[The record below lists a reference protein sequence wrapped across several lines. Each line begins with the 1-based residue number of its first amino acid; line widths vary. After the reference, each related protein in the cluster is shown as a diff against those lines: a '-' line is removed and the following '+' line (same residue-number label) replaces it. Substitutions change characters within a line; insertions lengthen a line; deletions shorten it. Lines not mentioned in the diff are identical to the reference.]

1 MPEGRGPGGAEQV
14 PRASA
19 QKVSMGMIKSGVG
32 KQIAVLLLG
41 LLCAGLAPPATLAY
55 DMAQRGRDLH
65 RRLLQGATLTAVAF
79 GDSLTD
85 GMGTDGRHSF
95 PRLFGDCLKYRY
107 PQSDIRWVVHGHP
120 GATTADALGR
130 VEAEVLQEK
139 PQLVLVQFGGNDKG
153 WGRAL
158 RDFRA
163 DYGRLLTQVATQT
176 EALVIACLNP
186 IVDENPDNAWS
197 AAGREVASGLGI
209 PAADLDAALRR
220 GDHDFRGAFPW
231 GSHPGDFTHAIMA
244 REVLRAFDEATGAV
258 PDFTCG
264 LVTGSQLS
272 TAPLYE
278 LRARLRNLTE
288 APLDCTVR
296 LDYPDQAHDE
306 HVTLRPGGS
315 ETLRVGMPLQP
326 PAPGRSYSV
335 PVHLW
340 ARSEGYG
347 GFDVAWLVVA
357 PAISAI
363 PADAS
368 GRATAPVTWQRL
380 GAEALMF
387 GRHLWLGPT
396 DLSARFCVLA
406 LPDRLRV
413 DVQVSD
419 DDLTIADLNDASR
432 GDSLELYLDLRGDR
446 DQGKPVYSQDVV
458 LLQIL
463 APAAPDQPPQWK
475 GMHELPTD
483 LGGLSVS
490 TQRTAEGYRVQVEVP
505 LTAIEAR
512 RGKNWGGLGFDVGVN
527 DADFGGSRKT
537 QMMWAGMPDNYLNA
551 AYLAGLYRD
560 PVPEGAT
567 RRTLR

>member
-1 MPEGRGPGGAEQV
+1 
-14 PRASA
+14 
-19 QKVSMGMIKSGVG
+19 MIERFPG
-32 KQIAVLLLG
+32 KQVTFWVLGLLLG
-41 LLCAGLAPPATLAY
+41 GLAPSRTLGY
-55 DMAQRGRDLH
+55 DMAQRGKDLNA
-65 RRLLQGATLTAVAF
+65 RLLRGAEITAVAF

-95 PRLFGDCLKYRY
+95 PRLFGDCLAYRY
-107 PQSDIRWVVHGHP
+107 PHSRLRWVIHGHP
-120 GATTADALGR
+120 GATTADALAR

-139 PQLVLVQFGGNDKG
+139 PDLVLVQFGGNDKG

-186 IVDENPDNAWS
+186 IVEENPDNAWS
-197 AAGREVASGLGI
+197 ATAREVAAGLGL
-209 PAADLDAALRR
+209 PAADLDAAIRR

-231 GSHPGDFTHAIMA
+231 GSHPGDFTHVIMA
-244 REVLRAFDEATGAV
+244 REVLRAFDEATGVV
-258 PDFTCG
+258 PAFTCG

-272 TAPLYE
+272 AAPTYE
-278 LRARLRNLTE
+278 VRARLRNLTE
-288 APLDCTVR
+288 APLDCTAR
-296 LDYPDQAHDE
+296 LDYPDRQHDQE
-306 HVTLRPGGS
+306 VALRPGGS

-340 ARSEGYG
+340 ARNEGYG
-347 GFDVAWLVVA
+347 SFDAAWLAVA
-357 PAISAI
+357 PAIGAI
-363 PADAS
+363 PADAA
-368 GRATAPVTWQRL
+368 GKPTAPVAWQRL

-387 GRHLWLGPT
+387 GRHLWLGLT

-406 LPDRLRV
+406 LPDRLRF

-419 DDLTIADLNDASR
+419 DDLTLADLNDPSR
-432 GDSLELYLDLRGDR
+432 GDSVELYLDLRGDR
-446 DQGKPVYSQDVV
+446 DQGKPVYSEDVL

-463 APAAPDQPPQWK
+463 APAAPDGPAQWK
-475 GMHELPTD
+475 GMHDLPPD
-483 LGGLSVS
+483 LADLSVT
-490 TQRTAEGYRVQVEVP
+490 TQRTPDGYRVQVEVP
-505 LTAIEAR
+505 LAPIEAR
-512 RGKNWGGLGFDVGVN
+512 RGRNWGGLGFDVGVN
-527 DADFGGSRKT
+527 DADFGGSRKA

-560 PVPEGAT
+560 PIPEGAT